1 MIRMLDLQIIGK
13 CNLKCKFCCGA
24 PKNIIE
30 QPFYV
35 VKKVIDKLK
44 VINIERIVITGGE
57 PLIYPDI
64 DEVIKYIYDCGIEIY
79 LSTNAYFL
87 DKHFETIIKYVSCI
101 GIPLDG
107 SNSSIC
113 SEMTRKGDQLSVTI
127 SAINKIKSANPK
139 IKVKIGT
146 VVSKINIDDLQNI
159 KEILCNNNYIP
170 DVWRLYEF
178 SPLGDGKINR
188 RQFEI
193 KTKDFIEATDRLKEN
208 ECPILIST
216 LTNEDSNDAYIFI
229 HPNMDIILLT
239 NDEYK
244 KVGNATEMSV
254 EELENLFQNQSTIL
268 KHQEKNRKWLNKE

>member
-13 CNLKCKFCCGA
+13 CNLRCNFCCGA
-24 PKNIIE
+24 PKNIQE
-30 QPFYV
+30 RPLGDVQ
-35 VKKVIDKLK
+35 KVIDKLK
-44 VINIERIVITGGE
+44 AINVERIVITGGE
-57 PLIYPDI
+57 PLIYQDI
-64 DEVIKYIYDCGIEIY
+64 DKLIKYIYDCGIEIY

-107 SNSSIC
+107 SNNFIC
-113 SEMTRKGDQLSVTI
+113 SAMTRKEDQLNVTI
-127 SAINKIKSANPK
+127 SAINKIKSTNPK

-159 KEILCNNNYIP
+159 KNILCNNDYIP

-188 RQFEI
+188 EQFEI
-193 KTKDFIEATDRLKEN
+193 ETKDFIEATNKLKEGK
-208 ECPILIST
+208 CPILIST

-229 HPNMDIILLT
+229 HPNMNIILLT
-239 NDEYK
+239 NDEYV
-244 KVGNATEMSV
+244 KVGNASEMSV
-254 EELENLFQNQSTIL
+254 DELEDLFQNQLTTL
-268 KHQEKNRKWLNKE
+268 KHQENNRKWLKKE